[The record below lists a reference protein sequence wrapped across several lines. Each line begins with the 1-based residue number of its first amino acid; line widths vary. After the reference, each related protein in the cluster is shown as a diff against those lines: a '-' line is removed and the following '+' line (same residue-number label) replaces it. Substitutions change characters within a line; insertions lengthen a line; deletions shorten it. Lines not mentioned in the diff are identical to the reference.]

1 MRGEPWLVKQEYQIT
16 EWGIGHVSAIMKDP
30 PYQCLVTGLQ
40 IDFGAREVV
49 FTETYTKSIENDAL
63 CVPENVGRTT
73 TYKLDN
79 Y

>member
-1 MRGEPWLVKQEYQIT
+1 MGYWTRICNHEGPSIP
-16 EWGIGHVSAIMKDP
+16 VSGN
-30 PYQCLVTGLQ
+30 GLQ

-49 FTETYTKSIENDAL
+49 FTETYTKSIENDAF
-63 CVPENVGRTT
+63 CVPENVGRTI

>member
-1 MRGEPWLVKQEYQIT
+1 MFTVTRHFVRARQTPILILPDD
-16 EWGIGHVSAIMKDP
+16 IP
-30 PYQCLVTGLQ
+30 PHPYAVAMG
-40 IDFGAREVV
+40 DGGAPRPTLRY
-49 FTETYTKSIENDAL
+49 TETYTKSIENDAF